1 MDDVS
6 SFVNQLLER
15 YHLEGI
21 NMPYTMENFR
31 DKVRKDALEI
41 VTQDNTLKYEVL
53 KRLSPNERLKGLPPD
68 ERLNGLSLDF
78 IQEYLA
84 KHQNK

>member
-31 DKVRKDALEI
+31 DKVRTDALEI

-53 KRLSPNERLKGLPPD
+53 KGLSPDKVMNKFSPD
-68 ERLNGLSLDF
+68 DRMKGLSLDF